1 MHLPRDVFSFYKF
14 SAGKRLHP
22 FIHTQTL
29 THTFSLSHIHK
40 HTHTCTHRSRRS
52 SDIRFKKMFRNE
64 RVNVHTHTHTS
75 DKGFL
80 CVAATLPFLS
90 FQLHPYLGR
99 RGRTHALS
107 PCACILN
114 LLTGQWI
121 YVRLSK
127 LDICFRYAR
136 QGDDLANIS
145 C

>member
-64 RVNVHTHTHTS
+64 RVNVHTHTS